1 MTLVRCPD
9 SHTSLCPAAS
19 NQPFLWHLA
28 ATRRPAWGAKKVGEK
43 LGFSPSANGGVTYRF
58 ASYFGFMPK

>member
-1 MTLVRCPD
+1 M
-9 SHTSLCPAAS
+9 AEENK
-19 NQPFLWHLA
+19 NQPAKAKTGTAA

-43 LGFSPSANGGVTYRF
+43 PSFSPSANGGVTYRF